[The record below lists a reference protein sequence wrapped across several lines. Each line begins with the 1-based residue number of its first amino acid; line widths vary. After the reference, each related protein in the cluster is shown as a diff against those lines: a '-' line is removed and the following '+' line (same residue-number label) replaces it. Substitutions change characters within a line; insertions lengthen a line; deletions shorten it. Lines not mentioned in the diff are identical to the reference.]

1 MKNTPH
7 KVPNLGKKILKLRQ
21 AKALTQEQMAI
32 LLGLS
37 QTAYGKIERGESS
50 ASWKRIYQISEIFNI
65 KPMDWLWEGDE
76 DKNDKQTLAENE
88 RKLYEEQIML
98 LREQIS
104 YQKDEISRLTELL
117 NQKSNYTK
125 TN

>member
-7 KVPNLGKKILKLRQ
+7 KVPNLGKKIRKLRR
-21 AKALTQEQMAI
+21 ANALTQEQMAI

-50 ASWKRIYQISEIFNI
+50 ASWKRIYQISGIFKI

-98 LREQIS
+98 LREQVS

-117 NQKSNYTK
+117 NFTAVHN
-125 TN
+125 